1 MKVTSW
7 ILSVFLILM
16 NIGCANK
23 VERLS
28 KGGRELLFQFTVRG
42 QLALNNPNITYY
54 VVFYAPTDKA
64 KTTLNATLT
73 GPRVNGPNINLS
85 TNDLAGRLPFTGLFP
100 GDIASQWTHFFY
112 IQGSSTGTPQVGYG
126 QTTDD
131 QASAQV
137 TTLAQIVQ
145 PNYPATFWSKL
156 SESTFQLRI
165 PLQEIGLTD
174 ANIPNNIPANLA
186 VSQNL
191 TNANGGD
198 GYVYDYWLNNTPFSI
213 STEANNSPF
222 VQPDNTPNIAFDP
235 TEQLINRNLPALPLN
250 VNQADLDFIEYQ
262 YRVLVP

>member
-1 MKVTSW
+1 MKIRSLLLALCLLLAQV
-7 ILSVFLILM
+7 
-16 NIGCANK
+16 GCANK

-28 KGGRELLFQFTVRG
+28 SGGRELLFQFTVRG
-42 QLALNNPNITYY
+42 TLALNNPNVSYY
-54 VVFYAPTDKA
+54 VVFYAPTTSA
-64 KTTLNATLT
+64 GTTINETLT
-73 GPRVNGPNINLS
+73 GPRINGPNVNLS
-85 TNDLAGRLPFTGLFP
+85 TQDLAGRLPFTGQLP
-100 GDIASQWTHFFY
+100 GDIISQWTHFFY
-112 IQGSSTGTPQVGYG
+112 IQGSTTGTPQVGYG

-131 QASAQV
+131 QAAEQV

-156 SESTFQLRI
+156 SDSTLQLRI
-165 PLQEIGLTD
+165 PLQEIGLTED
-174 ANIPNNIPANLA
+174 NMPNNIPTNLA

-191 TNANGGD
+191 TTAGVGN

-235 TEQLINRNLPALPLN
+235 TEQLINRNPPALPLN
-250 VNQADLDFIEYQ
+250 VNQADLDIIEYQ

>member
-1 MKVTSW
+1 MNMTSRLLAAGLLL
-7 ILSVFLILM
+7 LSL
-16 NIGCANK
+16 GCANK
-23 VERLS
+23 VDRLS
-28 KGGRELLFQFTVRG
+28 ASGRELLFQFTVRG
-42 QLALNNPNITYY
+42 KLALNNPNVTYY
-54 VVFYAPTDKA
+54 VVFYAPNTQA
-64 KTTLNATLT
+64 GTTLNETLT
-73 GPRVNGPNINLS
+73 GPRVNGPNFNLS
-85 TNDLAGRLPFTGLFP
+85 TNDLAGRLPFTGILP
-100 GDIASQWTHFFY
+100 GDIVSRWTHFFY

-131 QASAQV
+131 QATNQV

-145 PNYPATFWSKL
+145 PNYPASFWSKL
-156 SESTFQLRI
+156 SDSTFQLRI

-174 ANIPNNIPANLA
+174 ENMPNNIPTNLA

-191 TNANGGD
+191 TSANVGE

-235 TEQLINRNLPALPLN
+235 TEQLINRNPPALPLN
-250 VNQADLDFIEYQ
+250 VNAADLDFIEYQ